1 MMSDAHRVFHKPSS
15 PTARLEEIC
24 VSVDQTHASFTSTP
38 NTLPHL
44 SLHCSISP
52 QPQDIS
58 QEISRLFIKS
68 PPPLSAGRP

>member
-1 MMSDAHRVFHKPSS
+1 MVIDAHRFSDKPSS

-24 VSVDQTHASFTSTP
+24 VSVDQTHASFTP

-52 QPQDIS
+52 HPHDIS
-58 QEISRLFIKS
+58 QIVYRLFIKF
-68 PPPLSAGRP
+68 PQPLSAGRP